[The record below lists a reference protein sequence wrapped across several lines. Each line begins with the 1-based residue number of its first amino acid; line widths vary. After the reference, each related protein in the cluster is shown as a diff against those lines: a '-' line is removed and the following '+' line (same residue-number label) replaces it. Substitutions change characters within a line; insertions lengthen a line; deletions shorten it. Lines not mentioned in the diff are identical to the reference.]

1 MRMGEPTAYSS
12 RPGSMSCGGA
22 RGGYSGGWSVRGPFW
37 PCAKI
42 RLVTGGSSMQAI
54 IFSFPAHASQASI
67 SILRVRLRRFKIA
80 PGDFV
85 ERLEH
90 HVRSAI
96 PIERFQSIME
106 EALGRQ

>member
-1 MRMGEPTAYSS
+1 M
-12 RPGSMSCGGA
+12 
-22 RGGYSGGWSVRGPFW
+22 RGPFW